1 MHQGTQPQS
10 VLVVGA
16 SRGIGAAT
24 AKLFAERGDLVTGT
38 HRGTG
43 VPAGVTGVEADVR
56 EEASIQSAVRT
67 ALESTGR
74 LDVIVV
80 NAGITRQEL
89 LVRMTAQSAR
99 EVFEVNT
106 IGSMMV
112 VKHAAKL
119 MNRQR
124 SGSIVLVSSESA
136 HTGIPGSSHYTA
148 SKAALEGFMRS
159 AMWEYGPR
167 GIRINTVAPG
177 TTETDMIARL
187 TSENRAK
194 MLAATP
200 LGRFAE
206 PEEIADVIYWTAK
219 STFLTGAVIPV
230 TGGEGFG
237 A

>member
-1 MHQGTQPQS
+1 MPTAQS
-10 VLVVGA
+10 VLVLGA

-24 AKLFAERGDLVTGT
+24 AALFAARGDQVTGT

-43 VPAGVTGVEADVR
+43 VPAGVTGIEADMR
-56 EEASIQSAVRT
+56 DEASVQAALHAVH
-67 ALESTGR
+67 ADTGR
-74 LDVIVV
+74 LDVVVV

-89 LVRMTAQSAR
+89 LIRMTADSAR
-99 EVFEVNT
+99 ELFEVNS
-106 IGSMMV
+106 IGAMMA
-112 VKHAAKL
+112 VKHATKL

-136 HTGIPGSSHYTA
+136 RTGIPGSSHYTA

-177 TTETDMIARL
+177 ATETDMIAAM
-187 TSENRAK
+187 TPDNRAK
-194 MLAATP
+194 LLAATP
-200 LGRFAE
+200 LGRLAE
-206 PEEIADVIYWTAK
+206 PAEIADVIYWTAK

-237 A
+237 V